1 MKRFTSLMLTLVLAV
16 AAWAGP
22 TDLPQITTDVNNPIY
37 YTIVNT
43 RSSQPGGYMYFAGE
57 NVGLKDEQVAKIEA
71 KHKFYFTGTHEA
83 LYVHNAA
90 TGLKLASMS
99 SWTEA
104 GTVWAV
110 GVSPKGNGLAFG
122 PQGGLGGNSCW
133 NEKNFATNETTSD
146 FTTWSANDDGSVFLV
161 ALAEDCEINIDHFYT
176 IECPVFEQT
185 QGVKKG
191 LIVNE
196 DGSLG
201 WNTVDL
207 ANKNCYWIPTT
218 VNATTVALKNLG
230 TGKYLNGTEVSEEYV
245 ASAVKVLGQGQ
256 YNIVSNNVTVHANNH
271 GGGANASGNIV
282 SWGSGFNTAS
292 GWIFVEHQDPDA
304 LQEIE
309 ITYNFTYKG
318 EATEYTQTV
327 KTAVGEEYPNIT
339 VAFPFGITATKPAG
353 AIAADAQTTVTIA
366 LEENLPFACASSYD
380 AIENWYYVKL
390 KGANYLYHEAGKDHI
405 ALDQTAV
412 AADNKAAYSWAFV
425 GNPFDGFQIVNMA
438 AGEGYILSSST
449 NTEDGNTGANTHPVM
464 TATSVPEG
472 NNELW
477 VLTASTHQAN
487 GFYIAQKGFAN
498 NRMNNRD
505 GKLAYWN
512 GGADNGSTFT
522 VELRPSS
529 VAELTTL
536 VAQAE
541 ALLSQITIG
550 EAIGQYSSN
559 YEGYAAKYEEIAGYV
574 AAGEIQEA
582 VAEEYVI
589 TLSAIMNSFSVNG
602 LVAGKYY
609 TFSNGGYYITSGLT
623 TTNQGDRIACSE
635 TKDATA
641 IYYFDGQHLLAYS
654 TGLYFGLNAND
665 WTFEAVG
672 SADIS
677 TITFAAVNGGTAN
690 VLNICSGGR
699 WLHRTDA
706 YINRCSNNT
715 CGELHNWTIEE
726 VTALPVAVSAAGYAT
741 FFAPVAVQVEG
752 VTAHTVTVDGESA
765 ILSEALT
772 VIPANTG
779 VVLKG
784 AEGIYNFAITT
795 AADFEGENLMAG
807 TIAKSVV
814 AKNNAECYVLAN
826 GENGVGM
833 YRAVNG
839 ENDTEFLNAGHKAYL
854 AVEGESGIKSY
865 SFRFEGATTGIE
877 NVEVENAAVIYDLTG
892 RQVNAVER
900 GIYIINGKK
909 VLVK

>member
-22 TDLPQITTDVNNPIY
+22 TDLPKITTDLKNPIY
-37 YTIVNT
+37 YTISNT
-43 RSSQPGGYMYFAGE
+43 RSEGKVIYYTAEG
-57 NVGLKDEQVAKIEA
+57 VKDENPQVLTDA
-71 KHKFYFTGTHEA
+71 HKFFFTGSSLED
-83 LYVHNAA
+83 LKIHNAEA
-90 TGLKLASMS
+90 EKSELLFNGSGVWTAEGTSCKISVTPHS
-99 SWTEA
+99 SKA
-104 GTVWAV
+104 
-110 GVSPKGNGLAFG
+110 GLAIEYKG
-122 PQGGLGGNSCW
+122 TSLNEHNQGRDTYC
-133 NEKNFATNETTSD
+133 E
-146 FTTWSANDDGSVFLV
+146 WSANDEGSIYVIDEV
-161 ALAEDCEINIDHFYT
+161 AAWPEAGKLYV
-176 IECPVFEQT
+176 IEAPLFKAST
-185 QGVKKG
+185 GVAKG
-191 LIVNE
+191 LYANE

-201 WNTVDL
+201 WKATELDNSAFIWTVEYN
-207 ANKNCYWIPTT
+207 AENGYTIKNY
-218 VNATTVALKNLG
+218 ATE
-230 TGKYLNGTEVSEEYV
+230 KYLSFVPADDRFVVTEEVEHYASLTFLSQGQFNIKVNNGTMH
-245 ASAVKVLGQGQ
+245 AGQ
-256 YNIVSNNVTVHANNH
+256 H
-271 GGGANASGNIV
+271 GGGSASNGNVV
-282 SWGSGFNTAS
+282 SWAGQIGSAS
-292 GWIFVEHQDPDA
+292 AWAFVECQDPDA
-304 LQEIE
+304 VKPIT
-309 ITYNFTYKG
+309 ITYSFTYKG
-318 EATEYTQTV
+318 EATEYKQTV
-327 KTAVGEEYPNIT
+327 DTYVGEEYPAIT

-353 AIAADAQTTVTIA
+353 TIAADAETTVTIA
-366 LEENLPFACASSYD
+366 LEENLPFAYASSYKT
-380 AIENWYYVKL
+380 IENWYYVKL
-390 KGANYLYHEAGKDHI
+390 KGANYLYHVDGQGYI

-412 AADNKAAYSWAFV
+412 AADNKDAFSWAFI
-425 GNPFDGFQIVNMA
+425 GDPFNGFQLVNKA
-438 AGEGYILSSST
+438 AGEGYVLSSTTSIT
-449 NTEDGNTGANTHPVM
+449 DDANTHPVM
-464 TATSVPEG
+464 TASPVANG

-477 VLTASTHQAN
+477 VLTASTYQAN
-487 GFYIAQKGFAN
+487 GFYMAQKGFAS
-498 NRMNNRD
+498 NRMNNRNN
-505 GKLAYWN
+505 KLAYWT

-522 VELRPSS
+522 VELRPT
-529 VAELTTL
+529 AKGEL
-536 VAQAE
+536 VALAAQAK
-541 ALLSQITIG
+541 ALLAQITIG

-559 YEGYAAKYEEIAGYV
+559 YEGYAAAYAEIAAYV
-574 AAGEIQEA
+574 EGGEIEEA
-582 VAEEYVI
+582 VAEEYVA

-609 TFSNGGYYITSGLT
+609 TFSNGDYYITSGVT
-623 TTNQGDRIACSE
+623 EGGRIACSE

-741 FFAPVAVQVEG
+741 FFAPVAVEVKD
-752 VTAHTVTVDGESA
+752 VTAHTVTVNGNSA

-784 AEGIYNFAITT
+784 AEGTYNFAITT
-795 AADFEGENLMAG
+795 AGEFEGENLMAG

-826 GENGVGM
+826 VDTVVGLYVAKNGD
-833 YRAVNG
+833 
-839 ENDTEFLNAGHKAYL
+839 DTTQFLNAGHKAYL
-854 AVEGESGIKSY
+854 AVEGASGIKSY

-900 GIYIINGKK
+900 GIYIVNGKK